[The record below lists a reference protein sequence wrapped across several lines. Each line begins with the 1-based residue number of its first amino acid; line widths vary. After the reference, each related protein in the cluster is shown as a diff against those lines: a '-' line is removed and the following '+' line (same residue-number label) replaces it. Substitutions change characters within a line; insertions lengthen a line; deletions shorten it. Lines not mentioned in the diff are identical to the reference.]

1 MEGRARVGL
10 SDFEGAG
17 APTTAWEGQIE
28 AFFGQFD
35 PLLDDVDSFL
45 FHAAGKVEGL
55 RLHEGRVHEESLV
68 RECHLGGKLHFT

>member
-17 APTTAWEGQIE
+17 APSTAWKSQIE

-35 PLLDDVDSFL
+35 PLLDNVDSLL
-45 FHAAGKVEGL
+45 FHAARKVEGL
-55 RLHEGRVHEESLV
+55 RLHEACCVHEESLV
-68 RECHLGGKLHFT
+68 RECHL